1 MCHILCMSCI
11 LRQPFYDCRKALFG
25 HVPEYR
31 NERRSSMKYQVQE
44 NCLTVFLP
52 NELDHHNA
60 EEIRKE
66 SDHLIEHNHIRYVIF
81 DFKETNFMDSSGI
94 GVIMGRYKRIYML
107 GGEVCAVHTN
117 ERMKKILTMSGVT
130 KIMQIYEE
138 EK

>member
-1 MCHILCMSCI
+1 
-11 LRQPFYDCRKALFG
+11 
-25 HVPEYR
+25 
-31 NERRSSMKYQVQE
+31 MKYQVQE

-94 GVIMGRYKRIYML
+94 GVIMGRYKKVCMF
-107 GGEVCAVHTN
+107 GGEVWAAHAN
-117 ERMKKILTMSGVT
+117 ERIKKILKMSGAA

-138 EK
+138 DE